1 MKKKGGWWNRSI
13 SKAAVSGT
21 WPARAAQRKRRLSQS
36 WPGFARS
43 SASLFCKGSKMNDER
58 SDEKRRL
65 LNEVFRTDSL
75 DAFSGQLKERA
86 WAEFRRTRFMRRI
99 ALISGA
105 AAVLAALV
113 AGGLFFRASERN
125 KTRDL
130 ATIPVRTESKR
141 PAAVQV
147 KQRTNDSTLTDEQLL
162 AFFPADSCFIAEV
175 DGGKI
180 LVFRD

>member
-1 MKKKGGWWNRSI
+1 
-13 SKAAVSGT
+13 
-21 WPARAAQRKRRLSQS
+21 
-36 WPGFARS
+36 
-43 SASLFCKGSKMNDER
+43 MNDER

-86 WAEFRRTRFMRRI
+86 WAEFRRARFMRRI

-105 AAVLAALV
+105 AAAVTALV
-113 AGGLFFRASERN
+113 AGGLLFRASERN

-130 ATIPVRTESKR
+130 ATMPVRTESKQ
-141 PAAVQV
+141 PTAVQAEAPA
-147 KQRTNDSTLTDEQLL
+147 NDATLTDEQLL

-175 DGGKI
+175 DGRKI
-180 LVFRD
+180 LVFRDAELRKKYFH